1 MTSKHAKHYDWDKY
15 MPLVRDLS
23 KTPSEVAKIVGCSR
37 DTIYRLRKL
46 MDLETYTK
54 TDLPRFD
61 YLAWLRAGFP
71 RDIRQNENLS
81 RYMQGS
87 CDDLPSMR
95 ISRGHMGRE

>member
-1 MTSKHAKHYDWDKY
+1 MNRNAKHYDWDKY

-46 MDLETYTK
+46 NGLDVPQKQDKPTYN
-54 TDLPRFD
+54 
-61 YLAWLRAGFP
+61 YLADMRNGFK

>member
-1 MTSKHAKHYDWDKY
+1 MNRNAKHYDWDKY

-46 MDLETYTK
+46 NGLDVPQKQDNPTYN
-54 TDLPRFD
+54 
-61 YLAWLRAGFP
+61 YLADMRAGFP

-81 RYMQGS
+81 RYMQGTRN
-87 CDDLPSMR
+87 DLPSMR

>member
-1 MTSKHAKHYDWDKY
+1 MNIDWNKY
-15 MPLVRDLS
+15 MHLVRDASLS
-23 KTPSEVAKIVGCSR
+23 PIQVARIVGCSR
-37 DTIYRLRKL
+37 DSVYRVRKL
-46 MDLETYTK
+46 HGIENNYIKNDL
-54 TDLPRFD
+54 D
-61 YLAWLRAGFP
+61 P